1 MFPCEGKFMKNIHIM
16 KKLGCLIF
24 TALACFGPMLSAQE
38 QNASKPEDE
47 AKKLQEYID
56 NQISKLEST
65 LKLED
70 WQVYYVDSILNNDYK
85 AMHMELKG
93 LQDSKVTNS
102 DIYAQTTDKWAEQ
115 IYSSFQKIFN
125 DEQWKKYLKSGAARE
140 KKARDKRAAKKED
153 K

>member
-1 MFPCEGKFMKNIHIM
+1 M
-16 KKLGCLIF
+16 KKLACLIL
-24 TALACFGPMLSAQE
+24 TAIACSGPMLYAQE
-38 QNASKPEDE
+38 HEIAKPEDE

-85 AMHMELKG
+85 AMHMELKE
-93 LQDSKVTNS
+93 LQDSKVMNS
-102 DIYAQTTDKWAEQ
+102 DIYAQISDKWLEQ

-140 KKARDKRAAKKED
+140 KKARDKRAAKKD
-153 K
+153 DGK